1 MLGARPFDRSL
12 MTPINATDMQKCS
25 SQHESHIP
33 STGVQLR
40 TPSSFAVKGSYSKYP
55 YDAQNKQD
63 TATATNNNEIL
74 TSIEEYNC
82 TPDNVSANSNIA
94 RSQPI
99 ERKMIY
105 ENFQRAHDF
114 ILVNEKGIDGKNVN
128 SSNFTLAEQEIV
140 PAREKHT
147 SRNYVSYGDAFEGHR
162 EIPNDTTL
170 CIAHRK
176 PANEIAFNAESML
189 ADALLPPS
197 AIHVNDIIGSTLD
210 EKGLTFI
217 REKLADKYNIA
228 ENPAMYAVSKS
239 FRPLDASDISYPRNG
254 GAKEN
259 NNPASI
265 NKHADKTAIAAM
277 NLLPAESLEERTEM
291 SAPYEAERKRYKLQ
305 SQIVESTIVPAKI
318 NEQRRYG
325 LLTNNKTAHNDPL
338 VTDTSKAIT
347 KNTMDPHILMSK
359 HNCTDLT
366 FPTSNL
372 STQILDSQNPIDA
385 KSNPLQVESSTSIL
399 QSSVIHS
406 EQLQNQMF
414 PYIIGSSHE
423 QRVQYTQLTD
433 CLKDAIEGLKIDST
447 KVHKCEKCHEDIRIG
462 DVVVIAEKVN
472 NASWHPGCFVCSV
485 CNELLVDLVYFY
497 YKSRLYC
504 GRDLAA
510 FLGIPRCFA
519 CDEVSNFSK
528 SYLKW

>member
-1 MLGARPFDRSL
+1 M
-12 MTPINATDMQKCS
+12 M
-25 SQHESHIP
+25 
-33 STGVQLR
+33 
-40 TPSSFAVKGSYSKYP
+40 
-55 YDAQNKQD
+55 
-63 TATATNNNEIL
+63 NNEIL
-74 TSIEEYNC
+74 TSTEECNC
-82 TPDNVSANSNIA
+82 TLDNVSANSNIA

-99 ERKMIY
+99 EGEMIH
-105 ENFQRAHDF
+105 ENFQRVHDF
-114 ILVNEKGIDGKNVN
+114 ISINEKGIDGKNVN
-128 SSNFTLAEQEIV
+128 SSNFTHLAEQEIV
-140 PAREKHT
+140 PAREKHA

-162 EIPNDTTL
+162 EMLNDTTL

-176 PANEIAFNAESML
+176 AANEIAFNAESML
-189 ADALLPPS
+189 AD
-197 AIHVNDIIGSTLD
+197 IHVNDIIGSTLD

-239 FRPLDASDISYPRNG
+239 FRSLDASDISYPRSG

-265 NKHADKTAIAAM
+265 NKHVGKTAIAAM
-277 NLLPAESLEERTEM
+277 NLLSAESLEERAEM
-291 SAPYEAERKRYKLQ
+291 SAPYEAEKKRYKLQ
-305 SQIVESTIVPAKI
+305 SQIVESTIVPASTKI

-347 KNTMDPHILMSK
+347 ESTIDPHILSSK

-372 STQILDSQNPIDA
+372 SAQTLDSQNPTDA
-385 KSNPLQVESSTSIL
+385 KSNSLQVESSSSIL

-423 QRVQYTQLTD
+423 QRVQHTQLTD
-433 CLKDAIEGLKIDST
+433 CLKDAIEGLEIDST

-528 SYLKW
+528 SYLK